1 MPAQQGVRRL
11 TPAAPAIADARRHM
25 VRCRPACAIRE
36 LQVRR
41 NGLDTLRIAR
51 DLSEG
56 NVFSHEQAERLG
68 NAFAT
73 YWAEVR
79 SELVTKEYLDA
90 RLAELEAKFDGRL
103 TQVESRLETR
113 LAQMQNKILGAQ
125 VALFVLLGV
134 AIYFK

>member
-1 MPAQQGVRRL
+1 M
-11 TPAAPAIADARRHM
+11 
-25 VRCRPACAIRE
+25 
-36 LQVRR
+36 
-41 NGLDTLRIAR
+41 DTLRIAR

-56 NVFSHEQAERLG
+56 NVFSHEPAVRLG

-79 SELVTKEYLDA
+79 SDLVTREYLDA
-90 RLAELEAKFDGRL
+90 RLAQLEAKFETRL
-103 TQVESRLETR
+103 VQLEARLEFKLETS
-113 LAQMQNKILGAQ
+113 LAQMQNKILAAQ

>member
-1 MPAQQGVRRL
+1 M
-11 TPAAPAIADARRHM
+11 
-25 VRCRPACAIRE
+25 CCAHGK
-36 LQVRR
+36 

-79 SELVTKEYLDA
+79 SELVTKEHLDA
-90 RLAELEAKFDGRL
+90 RL
-103 TQVESRLETR
+103 TQLESRLEIR
-113 LAQMQNKILGAQ
+113 LAQMQNRILGAQ

-134 AIYFK
+134 AIFFK

>member
-1 MPAQQGVRRL
+1 
-11 TPAAPAIADARRHM
+11 
-25 VRCRPACAIRE
+25 
-36 LQVRR
+36 
-41 NGLDTLRIAR
+41 LDTLRIAR

-79 SELVTKEYLDA
+79 SELVTREYLDA
-90 RLAELEAKFDGRL
+90 RLAQLEAKFESCLGQLEAKFESRL
-103 TQVESRLETR
+103 AQGEASSNSRLAQLESRLETR
-113 LAQMQNKILGAQ
+113 LAQMQNSILAAQ

>member
-1 MPAQQGVRRL
+1 MRYKGVELRRK
-11 TPAAPAIADARRHM
+11 
-25 VRCRPACAIRE
+25 
-36 LQVRR
+36 
-41 NGLDTLRIAR
+41 GLDTLRIAR

-90 RLAELEAKFDGRL
+90 RLAQLEAKFDTRL
-103 TQVESRLETR
+103 AQLESRLETR
-113 LAQMQNKILGAQ
+113 LAQMQNRILAAQ

-134 AIYFK
+134 AIHFK

>member
-1 MPAQQGVRRL
+1 MVRRG
-11 TPAAPAIADARRHM
+11 
-25 VRCRPACAIRE
+25 PACAIFEPRTRRE
-36 LQVRR
+36 RL
-41 NGLDTLRIAR
+41 GLLRIAR

-56 NVFSHEQAERLG
+56 NVFSHEPAERLG

-79 SELVTKEYLDA
+79 SELVTKEYLET
-90 RLAELEAKFDGRL
+90 RLAQLEAKFDARL
-103 TQVESRLETR
+103 AQLEAKYDTRLGQLESNLETR
-113 LAQMQNKILGAQ
+113 LAQMQNKILAAQ

>member
-1 MPAQQGVRRL
+1 MVHGV
-11 TPAAPAIADARRHM
+11 AA
-25 VRCRPACAIRE
+25 CGIRMSE
-36 LQVRR
+36 CGE

-79 SELVTKEYLDA
+79 SELVTREHLDA
-90 RLAELEAKFDGRL
+90 RLAELEAKFDSRLAQLEAKYDSRL
-103 TQVESRLETR
+103 TQLEARLESKLETS
-113 LAQMQNKILGAQ
+113 LAAVQNRILAAQ

>member
-1 MPAQQGVRRL
+1 M
-11 TPAAPAIADARRHM
+11 
-25 VRCRPACAIRE
+25 
-36 LQVRR
+36 
-41 NGLDTLRIAR
+41 DTLRIAR

-79 SELVTKEYLDA
+79 SDLVTKEYLET
-90 RLAELEAKFDGRL
+90 RLVQLEAKFDA
-103 TQVESRLETR
+103 R
-113 LAQMQNKILGAQ
+113 LAQLEARFDGRLAKLESGLETKLAQVQNRILAAQ

>member
-1 MPAQQGVRRL
+1 VRSALPR
-11 TPAAPAIADARRHM
+11 AILSA
-25 VRCRPACAIRE
+25 E
-36 LQVRR
+36 G
-41 NGLDTLRIAR
+41 NSGLDTLRIAR

-79 SELVTKEYLDA
+79 SELVTKEYLETRLTQLEAKIAA

-103 TQVESRLETR
+103 VQLEARLESKLETS
-113 LAQMQNKILGAQ
+113 LASVQNKILAAQ
-125 VALFVLLGV
+125 VALFVLVGV

>member
-1 MPAQQGVRRL
+1 M
-11 TPAAPAIADARRHM
+11 
-25 VRCRPACAIRE
+25 
-36 LQVRR
+36 
-41 NGLDTLRIAR
+41 DTLRIAR

-56 NVFSHEQAERLG
+56 NIFSHEQAERLG

-79 SELVTKEYLDA
+79 SELVTKEYLDM
-90 RLAELEAKFDGRL
+90 RLSQLETK
-103 TQVESRLETR
+103 VEGRLETS
-113 LAQMQNKILGAQ
+113 LASAQNRILAAQ

>member
-1 MPAQQGVRRL
+1 
-11 TPAAPAIADARRHM
+11 
-25 VRCRPACAIRE
+25 
-36 LQVRR
+36 
-41 NGLDTLRIAR
+41 LDTLRIAR

-79 SELVTKEYLDA
+79 SELVTREYLDA
-90 RLAELEAKFDGRL
+90 RVAQMEAKFDARFAKL
-103 TQVESRLETR
+103 ESELETR
-113 LAQMQNKILGAQ
+113 LAQMQNKILAAQ

>member
-1 MPAQQGVRRL
+1 M
-11 TPAAPAIADARRHM
+11 
-25 VRCRPACAIRE
+25 
-36 LQVRR
+36 
-41 NGLDTLRIAR
+41 DTLRIAR

-79 SELVTKEYLDA
+79 SELVTKEFLDM
-90 RLAELEAKFDGRL
+90 RLSQLAAKLEG
-103 TQVESRLETR
+103 RLETS
-113 LAQMQNKILGAQ
+113 LASVQNKILAAQ

-134 AIYFK
+134 AIYLK

>member
-1 MPAQQGVRRL
+1 M
-11 TPAAPAIADARRHM
+11 
-25 VRCRPACAIRE
+25 
-36 LQVRR
+36 
-41 NGLDTLRIAR
+41 DTLRIAR

-79 SELVTKEYLDA
+79 SELVTREHLDA
-90 RLAELEAKFDGRL
+90 RLAQLEAKF
-103 TQVESRLETR
+103 ESRLAQLEARLESKLETS
-113 LAQMQNKILGAQ
+113 LASVQNKILGAQ

>member
-1 MPAQQGVRRL
+1 MGK
-11 TPAAPAIADARRHM
+11 AA
-25 VRCRPACAIRE
+25 
-36 LQVRR
+36 
-41 NGLDTLRIAR
+41 LDTLRIAR

-79 SELVTKEYLDA
+79 SELVTREHLDA
-90 RLAELEAKFDGRL
+90 RLAQLEAKFDGRL
-103 TQVESRLETR
+103 AQLESRLETR
-113 LAQMQNKILGAQ
+113 LAQMQNRILSAQ

-134 AIYFK
+134 ALYFK

>member
-1 MPAQQGVRRL
+1 M
-11 TPAAPAIADARRHM
+11 
-25 VRCRPACAIRE
+25 
-36 LQVRR
+36 
-41 NGLDTLRIAR
+41 DTLRIAR

-103 TQVESRLETR
+103 TQVELRLETR

>member
-1 MPAQQGVRRL
+1 
-11 TPAAPAIADARRHM
+11 
-25 VRCRPACAIRE
+25 
-36 LQVRR
+36 
-41 NGLDTLRIAR
+41 LDTLRIAR

-79 SELVTKEYLDA
+79 SELVTREHLDA
-90 RLAELEAKFDGRL
+90 RLAQLEAKFEARLAQLEAKFDTRFA
-103 TQVESRLETR
+103 RLEAKLDGDLVQLEAR
-113 LAQMQNKILGAQ
+113 LESKLETSLASVQNKIVAAQ

-134 AIYFK
+134 AIYLK

>member
-1 MPAQQGVRRL
+1 MK
-11 TPAAPAIADARRHM
+11 
-25 VRCRPACAIRE
+25 E
-36 LQVRR
+36 LSERSS
-41 NGLDTLRIAR
+41 GLDTLRIAR

-79 SELVTKEYLDA
+79 SELVTREYLDA
-90 RLAELEAKFDGRL
+90 RLAQLEAKFDSRLAELEAKFDSRL
-103 TQVESRLETR
+103 AAMDAKFDTRSAQLESRLETR

>member
-1 MPAQQGVRRL
+1 M
-11 TPAAPAIADARRHM
+11 
-25 VRCRPACAIRE
+25 
-36 LQVRR
+36 
-41 NGLDTLRIAR
+41 DTLRIAR

-79 SELVTKEYLDA
+79 SELVTKEYLET
-90 RLAELEAKFDGRL
+90 RLAQLEAKFDARL
-103 TQVESRLETR
+103 AQLEAKYDTRLGQLESNLETKV
-113 LAQMQNKILGAQ
+113 AQMQNKILGAQ